1 MSQPVRSSTA
11 RSILYRNGVI
21 HSSADPFAEAIL
33 VDDGVVAWIGADD
46 TAAGLAARADRVI
59 DLDGALVT
67 PGFVDAHAHVLETGL
82 SGDAVDLTPAGGVHS
97 LADALAALHAGARRL
112 AAADPSGQQVLLAFG
127 WDEQAWPERRTF
139 TRQELDDAC
148 GGRPVYAARVD
159 VHSAVVSTAMAARA
173 GIDHDPAWT
182 GTGLSGSGW
191 SDAPADTGLVTADLH
206 HTVRDVAHTLSPER
220 RTRLY
225 RETLAAWAARGI
237 VSVHEMSGEHLDTRA
252 GLAELHAM
260 TAGSTTPEALSDDG
274 VPALPHLAAY
284 RGELCRTTDD
294 AQALFAELPFLTG
307 IGGDLNVDGSIG
319 SRTAALRSPYA
330 DLPVDPSSGSFTGA
344 LTNPDGTPWTGNL
357 YLSAEQIA
365 HHLAAVQGARG
376 QGAGLQA
383 AFHVIGDRAMD
394 TMMLGLQIAAQLTGE
409 SAVRAGHHRIEHA
422 LFVDATTLAAL
433 LVQGVGLSVQPAFDT
448 AFGGSDG
455 VYATRLGAMRAG
467 SLMPFADLAQAG
479 VPLAFGSDTPVTPV
493 DPWQGVR
500 AATSHEDPD
509 QRISAGAAFRAHTR
523 GGWRLAGLDH
533 TGAGQLRVGAPAHLA
548 VWRAERLGVQAAP
561 GRLSS
566 WSEEARAGT
575 PLLPDLSP
583 DAVEPECLHT
593 LRDGV
598 VLHDTF

>member
-1 MSQPVRSSTA
+1 VSQPV

-21 HSSADPFAEAIL
+21 HSAADPFAEAIL
-33 VDDGVVAWIGADD
+33 VDDGVVAWLGADD

-82 SGDAVDLTPAGGVHS
+82 SADSVDLTPAGGVHS
-97 LADALAALHAGARRL
+97 LADALAALHEGARRL
-112 AAADPSGQQVLLAFG
+112 AATDPSGDEVLLAFG
-127 WDEQAWPERRTF
+127 WDEQAWPEQRAF
-139 TRQELDDAC
+139 TRAEVDDAC

-159 VHSAVVSTAMAARA
+159 VHSAVVSTSMAARA
-173 GIDHDPAWT
+173 GINHDPAWT

-206 HTVRDVAHTLSPER
+206 HTVRDVAHALSPER

-252 GLAELHAM
+252 GLTELYEM
-260 TAGSTTPEALSDDG
+260 TARSDDG

-284 RGELCRTTDD
+284 RGELCRTADD
-294 AQALFAELPFLTG
+294 ARALLAELPFLTG

-319 SRTAALRSPYA
+319 SRTAALRSPYS

-357 YLSAEQIA
+357 YLTAEQIA
-365 HHLAAVQGARG
+365 HHLAAVQNARG
-376 QGAGLQA
+376 DGAGIQA

-394 TMMLGLQIAAQLTGE
+394 EMMLGLQVAAQLTGE
-409 SAVRAGHHRIEHA
+409 SAVRAAHHRIEHA

-433 LVQGVGLSVQPAFDT
+433 LVQGVGLSVQPAFDS
-448 AFGGSDG
+448 AFGGSKG
-455 VYATRLGAMRAG
+455 VYATRLGASRAG

-500 AATSHEDPD
+500 AATGHEDPD

-533 TGAGQLRVGAPAHLA
+533 TGAGQLRVGSPAHLA
-548 VWRAERLGVQAAP
+548 VWRAERLAVQAAP

-583 DAVEPECLHT
+583 DAVQPECLHT

>member
-1 MSQPVRSSTA
+1 MSQPA
-11 RSILYRNGVI
+11 RSILYRNGVV
-21 HSSADPFAEAIL
+21 HSGADPFAEAIL
-33 VDDGVVAWIGADD
+33 VDDGVVAWLGADD

-59 DLDGALVT
+59 DLDGALVA
-67 PGFVDAHAHVLETGL
+67 PGFVDAHAHVLESGL
-82 SGDAVDLTPAGGVHS
+82 AADSVDLTTAGGVHS
-97 LADALAALHAGARRL
+97 LADALAALVQGGRRL
-112 AAADPSGQQVLLAFG
+112 NAADSSGEQVLLAFG
-127 WDEQAWPERRTF
+127 WDEQAWPERRAF
-139 TRQELDDAC
+139 TRAELDAVC

-159 VHSAVVSTAMAARA
+159 VHSAVISSALAQRA
-173 GIDHDPAWT
+173 GIERDPAWT

-206 HTVRDVAHTLSPER
+206 HTVREVAHALSPER

-225 RETLAAWAARGI
+225 RETLSAWAARGI
-237 VSVHEMSGEHLDTRA
+237 VSVHEMSGEHLDSRA
-252 GLAELHAM
+252 GLAELHAL
-260 TAGSTTPEALSDDG
+260 TAASVSADALAEADALG
-274 VPALPHLAAY
+274 LPHLAAY
-284 RGELCRTTDD
+284 RGELCTSADD
-294 AQALFAELPFLTG
+294 ARVLLAELPFLTG

-319 SRTAALRSPYA
+319 SRTAAMRSPYS
-330 DLPVDPSSGSFTGA
+330 DLPADPSSGSFAGA
-344 LTNPDGTPWTGNL
+344 LTNADGSPWTGNL
-357 YLSAEQIA
+357 YLAADQIA
-365 HHLAAVQGARG
+365 NHLVAVRE
-376 QGAGLQA
+376 AGVQS

-394 TMMLGLQIAAQLTGE
+394 EMVLGLQIAAQVSGD

-422 LFVDATTLAAL
+422 LFVDAVTLAAL
-433 LVQGVGLSVQPAFDT
+433 LVHGIGLSVQPAFESS
-448 AFGGSDG
+448 FGGSKG
-455 VYATRLGAMRAG
+455 VYASRLGAMRAG
-467 SLMPFADLAQAG
+467 SIMPFADLAQAG

-500 AATSHEDPD
+500 AATTHEDPD

-548 VWRAERLGVQAAP
+548 VWRAEHLGVQAAP

-583 DAVEPECLHT
+583 DAVQPECLHT

>member
-1 MSQPVRSSTA
+1 VSQPV

-21 HSSADPFAEAIL
+21 HSAADPFAEAIL
-33 VDDGVVAWIGADD
+33 VDDGIVAWLGADD

-82 SGDAVDLTPAGGVHS
+82 SSDSVDLTPAGGVRSH
-97 LADALAALHAGARRL
+97 ADALAALHVGARRL
-112 AAADPSGQQVLLAFG
+112 AAADPSGDQVLLAFG
-127 WDEQAWPERRTF
+127 WDEQAWPEQRAF
-139 TRQELDDAC
+139 TKQELDDAC

-159 VHSAVVSTAMAARA
+159 VHSAVVSTSMAARA
-173 GIDHDPAWT
+173 GIEHHPAWT

-206 HTVRDVAHTLSPER
+206 HIVRDVAHELPPER

-252 GLAELHAM
+252 GLAELYAM
-260 TAGSTTPEALSDDG
+260 TTDSVAAARSEPG
-274 VPALPHLAAY
+274 VPALPHLVAY
-284 RGELCRTTDD
+284 RGELCRTADD
-294 AQALFAELPFLTG
+294 AGALLAELPFLTG

-319 SRTAALRSPYA
+319 SRTAALRNPYS

-344 LTNPDGTPWTGNL
+344 LTNADGTPWTGNL
-357 YLSAEQIA
+357 YLTAEQIA
-365 HHLAAVQGARG
+365 HHVAAVQGAG
-376 QGAGLQA
+376 VHA

-394 TMMLGLQIAAQLTGE
+394 EMVLGLQAAAQLAGE

-433 LVQGVGLSVQPAFDT
+433 LVQGVGLSVQPAFDS
-448 AFGGSDG
+448 AFGGSKG
-455 VYATRLGAMRAG
+455 VYSTRLGAMRAG

-548 VWRAERLGVQAAP
+548 VWRAEHLGVQAAP

-598 VLHDTF
+598 ILHDTF

>member
-1 MSQPVRSSTA
+1 MSQPV
-11 RSILYRNGVI
+11 RSILYRNGVV
-21 HSSADPFAEAIL
+21 HSGADPFAEAIL
-33 VDDGVVAWIGADD
+33 VDDGVVAWLGADD

-82 SGDAVDLTPAGGVHS
+82 SADSVDLTPAGGVHS
-97 LADALAALHAGARRL
+97 LADALAALHQGARKL
-112 AAADPSGQQVLLAFG
+112 AAADPSGEQVLLAFG
-127 WDEQAWPERRTF
+127 WDEQAWPERRAF
-139 TRQELDDAC
+139 TRQELDAAC
-148 GGRPVYAARVD
+148 AGRPVYAARVD
-159 VHSAVVSTAMAARA
+159 VHSAVISSALAARA
-173 GIDHDPAWT
+173 GIERDPAWT
-182 GTGLSGSGW
+182 GMGLAGSGW

-206 HTVRDVAHTLSPER
+206 HTVRDVAHALSPER

-225 RETLAAWAARGI
+225 RETLAAWAARGV

-252 GLAELHAM
+252 GLAELY
-260 TAGSTTPEALSDDG
+260 ALSADSVTADALAG
-274 VPALPHLAAY
+274 PDALALPHLAAY
-284 RGELCRTTDD
+284 RGELCATADD
-294 AQALFAELPFLTG
+294 ARALLAELPFLTG

-319 SRTAALRSPYA
+319 SRTAAMRSPYS
-330 DLPVDPSSGSFTGA
+330 DLPTDPSSGSFAGA
-344 LTNPDGTPWTGNL
+344 LTNPDGSPWTGNL
-357 YLSAEQIA
+357 YLTADQIA
-365 HHLAAVQGARG
+365 NHLSAVQSARG
-376 QGAGLQA
+376 TTGVQA

-394 TMMLGLQIAAQLTGE
+394 EMVLGLQIAAQTSGE
-409 SAVRAGHHRIEHA
+409 SALRAGHHRIEHA
-422 LFVDATTLAAL
+422 LFVDAVTLAAL
-433 LVQGVGLSVQPAFDT
+433 LVHGIGLSVQPAFES
-448 AFGGSDG
+448 AFGGAKG
-455 VYATRLGAMRAG
+455 VYASRLGTTRAG
-467 SLMPFADLAQAG
+467 SIMPFADLAQAG

-548 VWRAERLGVQAAP
+548 VWRAEHLGVQAAP

-583 DAVEPECLHT
+583 DAVQPECLHT

-598 VLHDTF
+598 VLHDTL

>member
-1 MSQPVRSSTA
+1 VSQPV

-21 HSSADPFAEAIL
+21 HSAADPFAEAIL
-33 VDDGVVAWIGADD
+33 VDDGVVAWLGADD

-82 SGDAVDLTPAGGVHS
+82 SADSVDLTPAGGVHS
-97 LADALAALHAGARRL
+97 LADALAALHEGARRL
-112 AAADPSGQQVLLAFG
+112 AATDPSGDEVLLAFG
-127 WDEQAWPERRTF
+127 WDEQAWPEQRAF
-139 TRQELDDAC
+139 TRAEVDDAC

-159 VHSAVVSTAMAARA
+159 VHSAVVSTSMAARA
-173 GIDHDPAWT
+173 GINHDPAWT

-206 HTVRDVAHTLSPER
+206 HTVRDVAHALSPER

-252 GLAELHAM
+252 GLAELYGM
-260 TAGSTTPEALSDDG
+260 TARSDDG

-284 RGELCRTTDD
+284 RGELCRTADD
-294 AQALFAELPFLTG
+294 ARALLAELPFLTG

-319 SRTAALRSPYA
+319 SRTAALRSPYS

-357 YLSAEQIA
+357 YLTAEQIA
-365 HHLAAVQGARG
+365 HHLAAVQNARG
-376 QGAGLQA
+376 DGAGIQA

-394 TMMLGLQIAAQLTGE
+394 EMMLGLQVAAQLTGE
-409 SAVRAGHHRIEHA
+409 SAVRAAHHRIEHA

-433 LVQGVGLSVQPAFDT
+433 LVQGVGLSVQPAFDS
-448 AFGGSDG
+448 AFGGSKG
-455 VYATRLGAMRAG
+455 VYATRLGASRAG

-500 AATSHEDPD
+500 AATGHEDPD

-533 TGAGQLRVGAPAHLA
+533 TGAGQLRVGSPAHLA
-548 VWRAERLGVQAAP
+548 VWRAERLAVQAAP

-583 DAVEPECLHT
+583 DAVQPECLHT

>member
-1 MSQPVRSSTA
+1 MSQPV

-21 HSSADPFAEAIL
+21 HSAADPFAQAIL
-33 VDDGVVAWIGADD
+33 VDDGVVAWLGADD

-82 SGDAVDLTPAGGVHS
+82 STDSVDLTPAGGVHS
-97 LADALAALHAGARRL
+97 LADALAALHVGARRL
-112 AAADPSGQQVLLAFG
+112 ADTDPSGDEVLLAFG
-127 WDEQAWPERRTF
+127 WDEQAWPEQRAF
-139 TRQELDDAC
+139 TRAELDAAC

-173 GIDHDPAWT
+173 GIEHDPTWT
-182 GTGLSGSGW
+182 GMGVSGSGW

-206 HTVRDVAHTLSPER
+206 HTVRDVAHALSPER

-260 TAGSTTPEALSDDG
+260 TARSTTPGARSDARSDDG
-274 VPALPHLAAY
+274 VPALPHLVAY
-284 RGELCRTTDD
+284 RGELCRTPDD
-294 AQALFAELPFLTG
+294 ARALLAELPFLTG

-319 SRTAALRSPYA
+319 SRTAALRSPYS
-330 DLPVDPSSGSFTGA
+330 DLPVDPSSGTFTGA

-357 YLSAEQIA
+357 YLTAEQIA
-365 HHLAAVQGARG
+365 HHLAAVQSARG
-376 QGAGLQA
+376 EGSGVQA

-394 TMMLGLQIAAQLTGE
+394 EMVLGLQVAAQLTGE
-409 SAVRAGHHRIEHA
+409 SAVRAAHHRIEHG

-433 LVQGVGLSVQPAFDT
+433 LVQGVGLSVQPAFDS
-448 AFGGSDG
+448 AFGGSKG
-455 VYATRLGAMRAG
+455 VYASRLGAMRAG

-500 AATSHEDPD
+500 AATAHEDPD

-583 DAVEPECLHT
+583 DAPEPECLHT
-593 LRDGV
+593 LRDGTI
-598 VLHDTF
+598 LHDTF

>member
-1 MSQPVRSSTA
+1 MGMSGA
-11 RSILYRNGVI
+11 GW
-21 HSSADPFAEAIL
+21 SSA
-33 VDDGVVAWIGADD
+33 
-46 TAAGLAARADRVI
+46 
-59 DLDGALVT
+59 
-67 PGFVDAHAHVLETGL
+67 
-82 SGDAVDLTPAGGVHS
+82 
-97 LADALAALHAGARRL
+97 
-112 AAADPSGQQVLLAFG
+112 
-127 WDEQAWPERRTF
+127 
-139 TRQELDDAC
+139 
-148 GGRPVYAARVD
+148 PV
-159 VHSAVVSTAMAARA
+159 
-173 GIDHDPAWT
+173 
-182 GTGLSGSGW
+182 
-191 SDAPADTGLVTADLH
+191 DTGLVTAARH
-206 HTVRDVAHTLSPER
+206 HTVRAVAHPLSPER

-252 GLAELHAM
+252 GLAELYAM
-260 TAGSTTPEALSDDG
+260 TARSDDG

-284 RGELCRTTDD
+284 RGELCRTADD
-294 AQALFAELPFLTG
+294 AASLLTEPPFLTG

-319 SRTAALRSPYA
+319 SRTAALRSPYS

-357 YLSAEQIA
+357 YLTAEQIA
-365 HHLAAVQGARG
+365 HHLAAVQNARG
-376 QGAGLQA
+376 ENSGVQA

-394 TMMLGLQIAAQLTGE
+394 EMVLGLQVAAQLTGE
-409 SAVRAGHHRIEHA
+409 SAVRAAHHRIEHA

-433 LVQGVGLSVQPAFDT
+433 LVRGVGLSVQPAFDS
-448 AFGGSDG
+448 AFGGSKG
-455 VYATRLGAMRAG
+455 VYATRLGPSRAG

-479 VPLAFGSDTPVTPV
+479 VPLAFGSDSPVTPV

-500 AATSHEDPD
+500 AATGHEDPD

-533 TGAGQLRVGAPAHLA
+533 TGAGQLRVGSPAHLA
-548 VWRAERLGVQAAP
+548 VWRAERLAVQAAP

-598 VLHDTF
+598 ILHDTF

>member
-1 MSQPVRSSTA
+1 MSHPA
-11 RSILYRNGVI
+11 RSILYRNGVV
-21 HSSADPFAEAIL
+21 HSAADPFAEAIL

-82 SGDAVDLTPAGGVHS
+82 STDSVDLTPAGGVHS
-97 LADALAALHAGARRL
+97 LADALAALHQGARKL
-112 AAADPSGQQVLLAFG
+112 AAADPSGEQVLLAFG
-127 WDEQAWPERRTF
+127 WDEQAWPERRAF
-139 TRQELDDAC
+139 TRAELDAAC
-148 GGRPVYAARVD
+148 DGRPVYAARVD
-159 VHSAVVSTAMAARA
+159 VHSAVISTALADRA
-173 GIDHDPAWT
+173 GIERDPAWT

-191 SDAPADTGLVTADLH
+191 SDAPVDTGLVTADLH
-206 HTVRDVAHTLSPER
+206 HAVRDVAHALSPER

-252 GLAELHAM
+252 GLAELHAL
-260 TAGSTTPEALSDDG
+260 STTSVTADALAEPG
-274 VPALPHLAAY
+274 ALGLPHLAAY
-284 RGELCRTTDD
+284 RGELCATADD
-294 AQALFAELPFLTG
+294 ARALLTELPFLTG

-319 SRTAALRSPYA
+319 SRTAAMRSPYS
-330 DLPVDPSSGSFTGA
+330 DLPSDPSSGSFAGA
-344 LTNPDGTPWTGNL
+344 LTNPDGSPWTGNL
-357 YLSAEQIA
+357 YLTADQIA
-365 HHLAAVQGARG
+365 NHLVAVQTARG
-376 QGAGLQA
+376 TTGVQA

-394 TMMLGLQIAAQLTGE
+394 ETVLGLQIAAQLSGE
-409 SAVRAGHHRIEHA
+409 STLRAGHHRIEHA
-422 LFVDATTLAAL
+422 LFVDAVTLAAL
-433 LVQGVGLSVQPAFDT
+433 LVHGIGLSVQPAFESS
-448 AFGGSDG
+448 FGGAKG
-455 VYATRLGAMRAG
+455 VYASRLGAMRAG
-467 SLMPFADLAQAG
+467 SIMPFADLAQAG
-479 VPLAFGSDTPVTPV
+479 VPLAFGSDTPVTPA

-548 VWRAERLGVQAAP
+548 VWRAEHLGVQAAP

-593 LRDGV
+593 LRDGA

>member
-1 MSQPVRSSTA
+1 MSQTVRSSTA

-21 HSSADPFAEAIL
+21 HSPADPFAQAIL

-82 SGDAVDLTPAGGVHS
+82 SSDAVDLTPSGGVHS
-97 LADALAALHAGARRL
+97 LADALAALHDGARRL
-112 AAADPSGQQVLLAFG
+112 ASADPSGQQVLLAFG
-127 WDEQAWPERRTF
+127 WDEQAWPEQRTF

-159 VHSAVVSTAMAARA
+159 VHSAVVSTSMAARA
-173 GIDHDPAWT
+173 GIDHNPAWT

-225 RETLAAWAARGI
+225 RDTLAAWAARGI

-260 TAGSTTPEALSDDG
+260 TAGVTTPDAVLDDG

-294 AQALFAELPFLTG
+294 ARALFAELPFLTG

-448 AFGGSDG
+448 AFGGSKG
-455 VYATRLGAMRAG
+455 VYASRLGAMRAG

-583 DAVEPECLHT
+583 DAAEPECLHT

>member
-1 MSQPVRSSTA
+1 MSQPV

-21 HSSADPFAEAIL
+21 HSAADPFAEAIL
-33 VDDGVVAWIGADD
+33 VDDGVVAWLGADD

-82 SGDAVDLTPAGGVHS
+82 ASDSVDLTPAGGVHS
-97 LADALAALHAGARRL
+97 LADALAALHDGATRL
-112 AAADPSGQQVLLAFG
+112 AATDPSGDEVLLAFG
-127 WDEQAWPERRTF
+127 WDEQAWPEQRAF
-139 TRQELDDAC
+139 TRTELDDAC

-173 GIDHDPAWT
+173 GIEHDPAWT

-206 HTVRDVAHTLSPER
+206 HTVRDVAHALSPER

-225 RETLAAWAARGI
+225 RDTLAAWAARGI
-237 VSVHEMSGEHLDTRA
+237 VSVHEMSGPHLDTRA
-252 GLAELHAM
+252 GLAELHAL
-260 TAGSTTPEALSDDG
+260 TARTDTGI
-274 VPALPHLAAY
+274 PALPHVAAY
-284 RGELCRTTDD
+284 RGELCRTTDE
-294 AQALFAELPFLTG
+294 ARELLAELPFLTG

-319 SRTAALRSPYA
+319 SRTAALRTPYS
-330 DLPVDPSSGSFTGA
+330 DLPVDPSAGSFTGA
-344 LTNPDGTPWTGNL
+344 LTNADGTPWTGNL
-357 YLSAEQIA
+357 YLDADQIA
-365 HHLAAVQGARG
+365 HHLAAVQGAG
-376 QGAGLQA
+376 VQA

-394 TMMLGLQIAAQLTGE
+394 ETVLGLQIAAQLTGE
-409 SAVRAGHHRIEHA
+409 SAVRAGHHRLEHA
-422 LFVDATTLAAL
+422 LFVDASTLAAL
-433 LVQGVGLSVQPAFDT
+433 LVRGVGLSVQPAFDT
-448 AFGGSDG
+448 AFGGSKG
-455 VYATRLGAMRAG
+455 VYASRLGALRAG

-479 VPLAFGSDTPVTPV
+479 VPLAFGSDTPVTAV

-598 VLHDTF
+598 ILHDTF

>member
-1 MSQPVRSSTA
+1 MRS
-11 RSILYRNGVI
+11 LG
-21 HSSADPFAEAIL
+21 E
-33 VDDGVVAWIGADD
+33 
-46 TAAGLAARADRVI
+46 
-59 DLDGALVT
+59 
-67 PGFVDAHAHVLETGL
+67 
-82 SGDAVDLTPAGGVHS
+82 
-97 LADALAALHAGARRL
+97 ALAVLHGRSRRL
-112 AAADPSGQQVLLAFG
+112 EVSDPSGERVLLAFG
-127 WDEQAWPERRTF
+127 WDEQAWPERRAF
-139 TRQELDDAC
+139 TRSELDAAC
-148 GGRPVYAARVD
+148 GGRAVYAARVD
-159 VHSAVVSTAMAARA
+159 VHSAVVSSAMAARA
-173 GIDHDPAWT
+173 GIEHDPAWT

-191 SDAPADTGLVTADLH
+191 SDAPAQTGLVTADLH
-206 HTVRDVAHTLSPER
+206 HTVRAVAHTLTAEH

-225 RETLAAWAARGI
+225 RDTLAAWAARGI

-252 GLAELHAM
+252 GLAELHAL
-260 TAGSTTPEALSDDG
+260 TSDPAGG
-274 VPALPHLAAY
+274 LPHLAAY
-284 RGELCRTTDD
+284 RGELCRTADD
-294 AQALFAELPFLTG
+294 ARALLAELPFLSG

-319 SRTAALRSPYA
+319 SRTAALRSPYS
-330 DLPVDPSSGSFTGA
+330 DLPADPSSASFTGT

-357 YLSAEQIA
+357 YLNADQIA
-365 HHLAAVQGARG
+365 HHLAAVQEAGV
-376 QGAGLQA
+376 QG

-394 TMMLGLQIAAQLTGE
+394 EMVLGLQVAAQITGD

-433 LVQGVGLSVQPAFDT
+433 LVRGVGLSVQPAFDT
-448 AFGGSDG
+448 AFNTRAGGGQG
-455 VYATRLGAMRAG
+455 VYVTRLGAARAG

-500 AATSHEDPD
+500 AATGHEDPD

-548 VWRAERLGVQAAP
+548 VWRAEQLGVQAAP
-561 GRLSS
+561 GRLAS

-583 DAVEPECLHT
+583 DAPTPECLHT

-598 VLHDTF
+598 VIHDTF

>member
-1 MSQPVRSSTA
+1 MSHPV
-11 RSILYRNGVI
+11 RSILYRNGVV
-21 HSSADPFAEAIL
+21 HSTADPFAEAIL

-82 SGDAVDLTPAGGVHS
+82 STDSVDLTPAGGVHS
-97 LADALAALHAGARRL
+97 LADALAALHSGARKL
-112 AAADPSGQQVLLAFG
+112 AAADPSGEQVLLAFG
-127 WDEQAWPERRTF
+127 WDEQTWPERRAF
-139 TRQELDDAC
+139 TRAELDAAC
-148 GGRPVYAARVD
+148 DGRPVYAARVD
-159 VHSAVVSTAMAARA
+159 VHSAVISTALAHRA
-173 GIDHDPAWT
+173 GIERDPAWT

-206 HTVRDVAHTLSPER
+206 HTVRDVAHALSPER

-252 GLAELHAM
+252 GLAELHALSAASV
-260 TAGSTTPEALSDDG
+260 TADALAEPG
-274 VPALPHLAAY
+274 ALGLPHLAAY
-284 RGELCRTTDD
+284 RGELCTGADD
-294 AQALFAELPFLTG
+294 ARALLDELPFLTG

-319 SRTAALRSPYA
+319 SRTAAMRSPYS
-330 DLPVDPSSGSFTGA
+330 DLPSDPSSASFAGA
-344 LTNPDGTPWTGNL
+344 LTNPDGSPWTGNL
-357 YLSAEQIA
+357 YLTADQIA
-365 HHLAAVQGARG
+365 NHLVAVQTARG
-376 QGAGLQA
+376 TTGVQA

-394 TMMLGLQIAAQLTGE
+394 ETVLGLQIAAQMSGE
-409 SAVRAGHHRIEHA
+409 SALRAGHHRIEHA
-422 LFVDATTLAAL
+422 LFVDAVTLAAL
-433 LVQGVGLSVQPAFDT
+433 LVHGIGLSVQPAFESS
-448 AFGGSDG
+448 FGGSKG
-455 VYATRLGAMRAG
+455 VYASRLGAMRAG
-467 SLMPFADLAQAG
+467 SIMPFADLAQAG
-479 VPLAFGSDTPVTPV
+479 VPLAFGSDTPVTPA

-548 VWRAERLGVQAAP
+548 VWRAEHLGVQAAP

>member
-1 MSQPVRSSTA
+1 VSQPV

-21 HSSADPFAEAIL
+21 HSSADPHAQAIL
-33 VDDGVVAWIGADD
+33 VDDGVVAWVGADD

-82 SGDAVDLTPAGGVHS
+82 SSDAVDLTPAGGVHS
-97 LADALAALHAGARRL
+97 LADALAALHDGARRL
-112 AAADPSGQQVLLAFG
+112 AAADPSGEQVLLAFG
-127 WDEQAWPERRTF
+127 WDEQAWPEQRTF

-159 VHSAVVSTAMAARA
+159 VHSAVVSSTMAARA
-173 GIDHDPAWT
+173 GIERDPAWT
-182 GTGLSGSGW
+182 GMGMSGSGW

-206 HTVRDVAHTLSPER
+206 HTVRDVAHALSPER

-237 VSVHEMSGEHLDTRA
+237 VSVHEMSGVHLDTRA
-252 GLAELHAM
+252 GLAELYAM
-260 TAGSTTPEALSDDG
+260 TSGSVTPEAVADPD
-274 VPALPHLAAY
+274 VPALPHLVAY
-284 RGELCRTTDD
+284 RGELCTTTDE
-294 AQALFAELPFLTG
+294 ARALLAELPFLTG

-330 DLPVDPSSGSFTGA
+330 DLPLDPSSASFGGA
-344 LTNPDGTPWTGNL
+344 LTNADGTPWTGNL
-357 YLSAEQIA
+357 YLTAEQIA
-365 HHLAAVQGARG
+365 HHLAAVQGAG
-376 QGAGLQA
+376 VQG

-394 TMMLGLQIAAQLTGE
+394 TMVLGLQLAAQLTGDG
-409 SAVRAGHHRIEHA
+409 SVRAGHHRIEHG
-422 LFVDATTLAAL
+422 LFVDAATLAAL
-433 LVQGVGLSVQPAFDT
+433 LTQGVGLSVQPAFDS
-448 AFGGSDG
+448 AFGGSKG
-455 VYATRLGAMRAG
+455 VYASRLGAWRAG

-583 DAVEPECLHT
+583 GAADPECLHT
-593 LRDGV
+593 MRDGV
-598 VLHDTF
+598 ILHDTF

>member
-1 MSQPVRSSTA
+1 
-11 RSILYRNGVI
+11 
-21 HSSADPFAEAIL
+21 
-33 VDDGVVAWIGADD
+33 
-46 TAAGLAARADRVI
+46 
-59 DLDGALVT
+59 
-67 PGFVDAHAHVLETGL
+67 
-82 SGDAVDLTPAGGVHS
+82 
-97 LADALAALHAGARRL
+97 
-112 AAADPSGQQVLLAFG
+112 
-127 WDEQAWPERRTF
+127 
-139 TRQELDDAC
+139 
-148 GGRPVYAARVD
+148 
-159 VHSAVVSTAMAARA
+159 MAARA
-173 GIDHDPAWT
+173 GIEHDPAWT

-206 HTVRDVAHTLSPER
+206 HTVRDVAHALSPER

-225 RETLAAWAARGI
+225 RETLAAWAARGV
-237 VSVHEMSGEHLDTRA
+237 VSVHEMSGPHLDTRA
-252 GLAELHAM
+252 GLAELYAM
-260 TAGSTTPEALSDDG
+260 TARTDDG
-274 VPALPHLAAY
+274 VPALPHVAAY

-294 AQALFAELPFLTG
+294 ARALLAELPFLTG

-319 SRTAALRSPYA
+319 SRTAALRHPYS

-344 LTNPDGTPWTGNL
+344 LTNADGTPWTGNL
-357 YLSAEQIA
+357 YLTAEQIA
-365 HHLAAVQGARG
+365 HHLAAVQGAG
-376 QGAGLQA
+376 VHA

-394 TMMLGLQIAAQLTGE
+394 EMVLGLQVAAQLTGE

-433 LVQGVGLSVQPAFDT
+433 LVQGVGLSVQPAFDS
-448 AFGGSDG
+448 AFGGSKG
-455 VYATRLGAMRAG
+455 VYASRLGALRAG

-583 DAVEPECLHT
+583 DATEPECLHT
-593 LRDGV
+593 MRDGV
-598 VLHDTF
+598 ILHDTF

>member
-1 MSQPVRSSTA
+1 MSQPV
-11 RSILYRNGVI
+11 RSILYRNGVV
-21 HSSADPFAEAIL
+21 HSAADPFAEAIL
-33 VDDGVVAWIGADD
+33 VDDGVVAWVGADD

-82 SGDAVDLTPAGGVHS
+82 AADSVDLSAGAGVRS
-97 LADALAALHAGARRL
+97 LGEALAVLHGRARRL
-112 AAADPSGQQVLLAFG
+112 EASDPSGEQVLLAFG
-127 WDEQAWPERRTF
+127 WDEQAWPERRAF
-139 TRQELDDAC
+139 TRSELDAAC
-148 GGRPVYAARVD
+148 GTRAVYAARVD

-173 GIDHDPAWT
+173 GIEHDPAWT
-182 GTGLSGSGW
+182 GAGMSGSGW

-206 HTVRDVAHTLSPER
+206 HTVRAVAHTLTAEH

-225 RETLAAWAARGI
+225 RETLAAWAARGV

-252 GLAELHAM
+252 GLAELHAL
-260 TAGSTTPEALSDDG
+260 TSDETLAAALTDPG
-274 VPALPHLAAY
+274 VTALPHLAAY
-284 RGELCRTTDD
+284 RGELCRTADD
-294 AQALFAELPFLTG
+294 ARALLAELPFLAG

-319 SRTAALRSPYA
+319 SRTAALRSPYS
-330 DLPVDPSSGSFTGA
+330 DLPADPASAAFSGV

-357 YLSAEQIA
+357 YLNADQIA
-365 HHLAAVQGARG
+365 HHLAAVQEAGV
-376 QGAGLQA
+376 QG

-394 TMMLGLQIAAQLTGE
+394 EMVLGLQVAAQITGD

-433 LVQGVGLSVQPAFDT
+433 LVRGVGLSVQPAFDS
-448 AFGGSDG
+448 AFGGSKG
-455 VYATRLGAMRAG
+455 VYATRLGASRAG

-500 AATSHEDPD
+500 AATGHEDPE

-548 VWRAERLGVQAAP
+548 VWRAEQLGVQAAP

-583 DAVEPECLHT
+583 DAPEPECLHT
-593 LRDGV
+593 LRAGV